1 MILSVM
7 GTGTGVG
14 KTHVAVALLLH
25 LRARG
30 LAAAGYKPMESGVT
44 GERGEDELALA
55 AAAPAAAAPLRWRAA
70 LAPPMAARLEGQAVP
85 SAALV
90 DALIA
95 AAEAHPVLVLELAG
109 GWFSPFDDDVDNAEW
124 LAALPAALRAR
135 LRTLLVAP
143 DRLGVLHDVSAALRA
158 GAALGLPTTALAL
171 SAVTPE
177 RADASSGL
185 NLDELARR
193 PLTRAVPAAR
203 LGHAPSAEL
212 ARRAELAWLVDHLLR
227 P

>member
-30 LAAAGYKPMESGVT
+30 VAAAGYKPMESGVE
-44 GERGEDELALA
+44 GAHGEDELALA
-55 AAAPAAAAPLRWRAA
+55 AAAPAAAPPFRFRAA
-70 LAPPMAARLEGQAVP
+70 LAPHMAARLEGRAVP

-90 DALIA
+90 ESLLA
-95 AAEAHPVLVLELAG
+95 AARAHPVLVLELAG
-109 GWFSPFDDDVDNAEW
+109 GWFSPFDDELDNAEW
-124 LAALPAALRAR
+124 LAALPQELRPR

-158 GAALGLPTTALAL
+158 GAALGLPATALAL
-171 SAVTPE
+171 SAVGPE

-193 PLTRAVPAAR
+193 PLTRALPAVR

-212 ARRAELAWLVDHLLR
+212 AQSPELAWLIDHLLPR
-227 P
+227 